1 MKEYA
6 MMSREEKWTCL
17 EQDALTPE
25 QIHGMARDADE
36 DMRLFLAE
44 ALCNVHTFA
53 AEQGLLHLMD
63 DPVMQIRAAAC
74 DSACWCS
81 TETVLEKL
89 LEKSLCDACLVRGY
103 AVLSAADVL
112 LNMDMVQRQKG
123 LVQLQRIDSREKSVW
138 VKLCCAQALY
148 RLGDEKALY
157 RLISGLSLHRY
168 NYRCCA
174 VNLLM
179 DIASESNRKEIRAA
193 FEKQLEAEACK
204 MLKKK
209 LDMCINQLRNGIV

>member
-17 EQDALTPE
+17 EQEILTPE

-44 ALCNVHTFA
+44 ALCNVHTSA
-53 AEQGLLHLMD
+53 SEQGLLHLMD

-89 LEKSLCDACLVRGY
+89 LEKSLRDAWLVRGY

-112 LNMDMVQRQKG
+112 LNMDMVQQQKG

-148 RLGDEKALY
+148 RLGDEKTLY
-157 RLISGLSLHRY
+157 RLISGLSLRRY

-179 DIASESNRKEIRAA
+179 DIASESNRRVIQAPLRSSWK
-193 FEKQLEAEACK
+193 
-204 MLKKK
+204 LKLVK
-209 LDMCINQLRNGIV
+209 C